1 MIPMFVKTAMKDKI
15 VKILVKIPLSFAE
28 DGKGLLV
35 KLITFSQSMSI
46 SKILL
51 MKVMAIKI
59 GNPID
64 HIEM

>member
-1 MIPMFVKTAMKDKI
+1 MIPMFVKTAIKDRI
-15 VKILVKIPLSFAE
+15 VKMLVKIPLSLAE

-35 KLITFSQSMSI
+35 KLITFSRSMSI

-51 MKVMAIKI
+51 INVMAIKI